1 MDRGM
6 VREGV
11 RMYDRDV
18 VELALLALEEGM
30 SQQEAAE
37 LCGASRGT
45 VGYWARGRLPHGRRA
60 PSARPPRRRARM
72 APPDAKEEPLNEAE
86 RAAYEAA
93 MTENQLLRAVL
104 DDLKGAGSHPGSM
117 SNRRKC
123 ELGERLRAATGL
135 PLREITAFL
144 RISSSYEYRRA
155 RLGRPDKYAA
165 LRARVRE
172 LFEEGSR
179 NWGYRT
185 VWARL
190 RREGVSGC

>member
-1 MDRGM
+1 
-6 VREGV
+6 
-11 RMYDRDV
+11 MYDRDTI
-18 VELALLALEEGM
+18 ELALLALEEGM
-30 SQQEAAE
+30 SQGEAAE
-37 LCGASRGT
+37 LAGVARTT
-45 VGYWARGRLPHGRRA
+45 VGNWERGRLPHARSEKRAHRRT
-60 PSARPPRRRARM
+60 RPPQRAARM
-72 APPDAKEEPLNEAE
+72 SAPDAKEGPLNEVE

-93 MTENQLLRAVL
+93 MTENMLLRAVL
-104 DDLKGAGSHPGSM
+104 DDLKGAGSHPASM

-190 RREGVSGC
+190 RREGVSGSRRRWCAA